1 MKVRSSCLVA
11 TVFSLASAMPA
22 SAGGAAEH
30 FSESLAHSAQAV
42 GHSAAAGFK
51 VVFAAAAVPL
61 MIVGEIGK
69 ASGEIGE
76 ELWEEANRPIGE
88 PLAITEETVIAGP
101 APAEAVN
108 GKDGQP

>member
-1 MKVRSSCLVA
+1 MKTRNAFLLTTCL
-11 TVFSLASAMPA
+11 TLGSALPA

-61 MIVGEIGK
+61 IVVGEIGK

-88 PLAITEETVIAGP
+88 PLEITEEVVIAGP
-101 APAEAVN
+101 APAEAIN
-108 GKDGQP
+108 GKNQQP

>member
-1 MKVRSSCLVA
+1 MRTRSAYLGA
-11 TVFSLASAMPA
+11 TLLSLAIALPA
-22 SAGGAAEH
+22 TAGGAAEH

-61 MIVGEIGK
+61 MVVGEIGK

-76 ELWEEANRPIGE
+76 ELWEEANRPIGA
-88 PLAITEETVIAGP
+88 PLAITEEVVIAGP

-108 GKDGQP
+108 GKEKQR

>member
-1 MKVRSSCLVA
+1 MKIRNPCLVA
-11 TVFSLASAMPA
+11 TLFSLAPTLPA
-22 SAGGAAEH
+22 NAGGAAEH
-30 FSESLAHSAQAV
+30 FSESLEHSAQAV

-61 MIVGEIGK
+61 LVVGEIGK

-88 PLAITEETVIAGP
+88 PLAITEEAVIAGP

-108 GKDGQP
+108 GKGQQP

>member
-1 MKVRSSCLVA
+1 MNTRNALLL
-11 TVFSLASAMPA
+11 TTSLTLAGAVPA
-22 SAGGAAEH
+22 SAGGSAEH

-61 MIVGEIGK
+61 IVVGEIGK

-88 PLAITEETVIAGP
+88 PLEITGEVVIAGP
-101 APAEAVN
+101 APAEAIN
-108 GKDGQP
+108 GKNQQP